1 MRTAARPSTT
11 TTAAQHR
18 APPHTSPR
26 SSLYR
31 RPFYEYLI
39 KQWLLTGKQEEWLRT
54 KADETMVE
62 PTSYCAAFI
71 PRPLTPH
78 AARDR
83 RHDETMVGMAKL
95 LVQARGRR
103 GTSTSPTAEQPQHK
117 MDHLACFIA
126 ATLAIGAQDGRR
138 FDAEYMA
145 LAEGIG
151 ETCYQMYAR
160 MKTGLAPE
168 FVQFTSR
175 DLEAGRSAVFNIGR
189 PETVESLFVLWYY
202 TQDPRGRE
210 MGWNIFTAFETY
222 AATGSGAPPPAA
234 RSPAGPLA
242 AATPRRAPT
251 AAARRLPRAGWTA
264 LPDVNNPRKRDDKM
278 ESFVLAET

>member
-1 MRTAARPSTT
+1 
-11 TTAAQHR
+11 
-18 APPHTSPR
+18 
-26 SSLYR
+26 
-31 RPFYEYLI
+31 
-39 KQWLLTGKQEEWLRT
+39 
-54 KADETMVE
+54 
-62 PTSYCAAFI
+62 
-71 PRPLTPH
+71 
-78 AARDR
+78 
-83 RHDETMVGMAKL
+83 MVGMAKL
-95 LVQARGRR
+95 LVQRSKPSGYVYVADWSG
-103 GTSTSPTAEQPQHK
+103 SSLQHK

-202 TQDPRGRE
+202 TQDPRWRE

-222 AATGSGAPPPAA
+222 AATGSGMPPPAAAAARSPRRPPAA
-234 RSPAGPLA
+234 RSPPH
-242 AATPRRAPT
+242 RAPT
-251 AAARRLPRAGWTA
+251 AAARRAQGGRRCRTSTTRGGSATTRWSRSCSPR
-264 LPDVNNPRKRDDKM
+264 P
-278 ESFVLAET
+278 

>member
-1 MRTAARPSTT
+1 
-11 TTAAQHR
+11 
-18 APPHTSPR
+18 
-26 SSLYR
+26 
-31 RPFYEYLI
+31 
-39 KQWLLTGKQEEWLRT
+39 
-54 KADETMVE
+54 
-62 PTSYCAAFI
+62 
-71 PRPLTPH
+71 
-78 AARDR
+78 
-83 RHDETMVGMAKL
+83 MVGMAKL
-95 LVQARGRR
+95 LVQRSKPSGYVYVADWSG
-103 GTSTSPTAEQPQHK
+103 SSLQHK

-202 TQDPRGRE
+202 TQDPRWRE

-234 RSPAGPLA
+234 
-242 AATPRRAPT
+242 
-251 AAARRLPRAGWTA
+251 AAARSLRRADAPRAHRRRPPPAARRVDGAARRQQPGAEARRQDGVVRARRDLEVHLPPLRPRLPDPAREVRDEHRGAPARAHPAAAVGRGRGHRRR
-264 LPDVNNPRKRDDKM
+264 LVGSC
-278 ESFVLAET
+278 ESNTG

>member
-1 MRTAARPSTT
+1 
-11 TTAAQHR
+11 
-18 APPHTSPR
+18 
-26 SSLYR
+26 
-31 RPFYEYLI
+31 
-39 KQWLLTGKQEEWLRT
+39 
-54 KADETMVE
+54 
-62 PTSYCAAFI
+62 
-71 PRPLTPH
+71 
-78 AARDR
+78 
-83 RHDETMVGMAKL
+83 MVGMAKL
-95 LVQARGRR
+95 LVQRSKPSGYVYVADWSG
-103 GTSTSPTAEQPQHK
+103 SSLQHK

-126 ATLAIGAQDGRR
+126 ATLAIGAQVTGCHHHLHHHHHYLHHLAIGAQDGRR

-202 TQDPRGRE
+202 TQDPRWRE

-234 RSPAGPLA
+234 R
-242 AATPRRAPT
+242 RR
-251 AAARRLPRAGWTA
+251 RRR
-264 LPDVNNPRKRDDKM
+264 R
-278 ESFVLAET
+278 

>member
-1 MRTAARPSTT
+1 M
-11 TTAAQHR
+11 
-18 APPHTSPR
+18 
-26 SSLYR
+26 Y
-31 RPFYEYLI
+31 
-39 KQWLLTGKQEEWLRT
+39 
-54 KADETMVE
+54 
-62 PTSYCAAFI
+62 
-71 PRPLTPH
+71 
-78 AARDR
+78 
-83 RHDETMVGMAKL
+83 DETMVGMAKL
-95 LVQARGRR
+95 LVQRSKPSGYVYVADWSG
-103 GTSTSPTAEQPQHK
+103 SSLQHK

-202 TQDPRGRE
+202 TQDPRWRE

-222 AATGSGAPPPAA
+222 AATARVRRRPPPPPRAA
-234 RSPAGPLA
+234 QSRRRA
-242 AATPRRAPT
+242 AAPPRRAPT
-251 AAARRLPRAGWTA
+251 AACRPPRRARGGRRSRTSTTRGGSATTRWSRSCSPR
-264 LPDVNNPRKRDDKM
+264 P
-278 ESFVLAET
+278 